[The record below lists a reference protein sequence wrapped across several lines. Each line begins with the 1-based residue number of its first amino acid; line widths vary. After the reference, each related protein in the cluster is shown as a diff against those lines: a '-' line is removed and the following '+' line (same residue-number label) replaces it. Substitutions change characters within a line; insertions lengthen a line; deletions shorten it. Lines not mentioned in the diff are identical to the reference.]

1 MPSSDDT
8 LGLFP
13 LPLVLLPGE
22 ILPLHIFEERYKTLI
37 GDCRASGDVFGVL
50 LSEDDEMAR
59 KGCTAAVHEII
70 DELADGRLNILV
82 EGRERFALGEL
93 IEPDDPEAGYLRGRI
108 ELFDDIDEAVSVQAK
123 TQDLAAGLF
132 QSMVGLMGVE
142 DPRVPDSPGRLSYR
156 LAAAVDFG
164 QPLKQRLLES
174 RSETERL
181 DLLIAVMKALIP
193 GLKLRK
199 QREKA
204 IRGNGKGY

>member
-132 QSMVGLMGVE
+132 QSMVGLM
-142 DPRVPDSPGRLSYR
+142 VPDSPGRLSYR

-164 QPLKQRLLES
+164 RPLKQRLLES

>member
-22 ILPLHIFEERYKTLI
+22 ILPLHIFEERYKALI
-37 GDCRASGDVFGVL
+37 GECRRGGGVFGVV

-59 KGCTAAVHEII
+59 KGCTAAVHEVLE
-70 DELADGRLNILV
+70 ELDDGRLNILV

-93 IEPDDPEAGYLRGRI
+93 IEPEDPETGYLRGRI
-108 ELFDDIDEAVSVQAK
+108 ELFDDIDETAPPQAPSEELAV
-123 TQDLAAGLF
+123 DLF
-132 QSMVGLMGVE
+132 RRMVGLMGVD
-142 DPRVPDSPGRLSYR
+142 DPREPRSPGRLSFR
-156 LAAAVDFG
+156 LASAVDFG

-193 GLKLRK
+193 GLELRK
-199 QREKA
+199 QREQA